1 MKTLT
6 FIITLLLLCISPAF
20 SQSQTVESFSLLA
33 ISDSIK
39 LLVSSVN
46 WLFVIVFMLVT
57 WLLNDTSEATN
68 TLTVTWFTKIPK
80 AVRALILGFV
90 CILVFAWVNQTAS
103 REEVFKL
110 LLRLLIAMVIFK
122 FGIDKI
128 LRFISKCLGLKFE

>member
-1 MKTLT
+1 
-6 FIITLLLLCISPAF
+6 
-20 SQSQTVESFSLLA
+20 
-33 ISDSIK
+33 
-39 LLVSSVN
+39 
-46 WLFVIVFMLVT
+46 MLVT

-110 LLRLLIAMVIFK
+110 LLSLLIAMVIFK